1 MFCYLNFVPEIL
13 KFTPFGIL
21 SRCRAFGDKIFS
33 AGKKNK
39 TNRFWNPKNVVS

>member
-1 MFCYLNFVPEIL
+1 MFLNFVPEIL

-21 SRCRAFGDKIFS
+21 AFGDKIFS